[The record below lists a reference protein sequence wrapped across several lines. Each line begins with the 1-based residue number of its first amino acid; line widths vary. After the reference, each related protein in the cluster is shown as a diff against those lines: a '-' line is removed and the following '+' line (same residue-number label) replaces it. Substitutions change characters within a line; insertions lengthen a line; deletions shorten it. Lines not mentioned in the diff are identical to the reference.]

1 MGATVVLIGLGHLGG
16 PLLDRLAVNV
26 AVGRVVAVSRDADRG
41 AARCN
46 LSRLSAAAVGAT
58 ADIEHRTADV
68 LHPEQVADIVD
79 EVSPDLVIH
88 TASMQTWWLLDLF
101 PPEMQVLKAAGFGAW
116 LPLHLVLA
124 IRVMEGLAAAGYEGQ
139 VINAAYPDVINVV
152 LGRMGMAPTVGVGN
166 VDELV
171 AKVRMVV
178 ARDLSIGPHDLDVL
192 LVAHHALLGAAFGGA
207 KGRSIA
213 DTAAVGHSID
223 DELPPYYLWVGQK
236 GRDLTELADGRG
248 AMLGPCPLPDGPG
261 WGGFTA
267 ASAAGLVGALLSER
281 TWRMHAPGPMGLPGG
296 YPIDVGGG
304 EIAVSAIPDLSLD
317 EAISINER
325 SHRFDGIETIEEDG
339 SVVFTED
346 SAAVMRDALGYD
358 GKTLQPADAADRAD
372 ELSRRFREYA
382 RQHGVDLS
390 RPRSWRP

>member
-16 PLLDRLAVNV
+16 PLLDRLAVSA
-26 AVGRVVAVSRDADRG
+26 AVGRVVALSRDPDRG

-46 LSRLSAAAVGAT
+46 LSRLSAAAVGAA
-58 ADIEHRTADV
+58 ADIEHRPADV

-79 EVSPDLVIH
+79 GVSPDLVIH
-88 TASMQTWWLLDLF
+88 PASMQTWWLLDLF
-101 PPEMQVLKAAGFGAW
+101 PPAAQALKAAGFGAW

-124 IRVMEGLAAAGYEGQ
+124 IRVMEGLAAAGYEGH

-166 VDELV
+166 VDEVV

-192 LVAHHALLGAAFGGA
+192 LVAHHALLRAAFRGA
-207 KGRSIA
+207 EGRSSA
-213 DTAAVGHSID
+213 DTAAVGHRTD
-223 DELPPYYLWVGQK
+223 DELPPYYLLVGQK
-236 GRDLTELADGRG
+236 GRDLTEQADARG
-248 AMLGPCPLPDGPG
+248 ALLGPCPLPDGPG

-267 ASAAGLVGALLSER
+267 ASAAGLIGALLSER
-281 TWRMHAPGPMGLPGG
+281 TWRMHAPGPAGLPGG
-296 YPIDVGGG
+296 YPIDIGGG
-304 EIAVSAIPDLSLD
+304 KIAVSEIPNLSLD

-346 SAAVMRDALGYD
+346 SATVMRDALGYD
-358 GKTLQPADAADRAD
+358 GKTLQPAEAADRAD
-372 ELSRRFREYA
+372 ELSRRFNEYA
-382 RQHGVDLS
+382 RQHGVDL
-390 RPRSWRP
+390 RSWGT